1 VGQVDA
7 IQAAPPPPLSRW
19 QSTWR
24 YLFAI
29 VAGAGF
35 WITSY
40 YNTYAGQI
48 GALWAI
54 DLLLG
59 AVSVILMRR
68 RRRNPL
74 VVALI
79 VNVLGSFSTAASG
92 AVIVTTVSLATR
104 RRWREIVPVA
114 VVGFIAS
121 VVFFETHP
129 GADDSWL
136 FALLFTIVFVCG
148 VIAPGMYVGARRDL
162 LATLRERA
170 DRAERE
176 QGLRVGQAQ
185 ANERARIAREM
196 HDALAH
202 RLSLVALH
210 AGALEY
216 CQRLSEAE
224 VAQAAAITRKSAHL
238 ALQDLHAILGVL
250 RTLESDA
257 PPERPQPTLA
267 DLPALVQDAIGS
279 GTKVRL
285 HNRVDNLA
293 GPPDAIGRGAYR
305 MIQES
310 LTNARKHAPDT
321 AVEVTLTGRPGGQL
335 MLEVRNPLR
344 LGSTVNVTPGSGLG
358 LLGLTERA
366 ELIGGRLEHL
376 KLDGD
381 FVVRAWL
388 PWPA

>member
-1 VGQVDA
+1 VGYVDA
-7 IQAAPPPPLSRW
+7 IQAAPPPPLSHW

-29 VAGAGF
+29 VSGAGF
-35 WITSY
+35 WVTSY

-59 AVSVILMRR
+59 AVGVVLMRWR
-68 RRRNPL
+68 RRSPL
-74 VVALI
+74 IVALI

-92 AVIVTTVSLATR
+92 AVVVTTVSLATR

-129 GADDSWL
+129 GAEDSLL
-136 FALLFTIVFVCG
+136 FSLLFTVVFVSA
-148 VIAPGMYVGARRDL
+148 VIAPGMYIGARRDL

-185 ANERARIAREM
+185 ATERARIAREM

-216 CQRLSEAE
+216 CRNLSDAE
-224 VAQAAAITRKSAHL
+224 VAEAAAITRESAHL
-238 ALQDLHAILGVL
+238 ALDDLHQILGVL
-250 RTLESDA
+250 RTVETDT
-257 PPERPQPTLA
+257 PPQRPQPTLA
-267 DLPALVQDAIGS
+267 NLPSLVQEARGS
-279 GTKVRL
+279 GTRIRL
-285 HNRVDNLA
+285 HTQIDNLA
-293 GPPDAIGRGAYR
+293 GPPDAIGRSAYR

-321 AVEVTLTGRPGGQL
+321 AVDVTLSGRPGGQL

-344 LGSTVNVTPGSGLG
+344 LGAVVSATPGAGLG

-376 KLDGD
+376 SADGD